1 MEIQHTTRRDASQA
15 ELLLPAPAL
24 PFAGI
29 TVVTAWRCSRWGK
42 RKFWHQQ
49 VPALRKQT
57 KIKVSN
63 NQASF
68 LSLVLSFC
76 TQIPFVF
83 PFVIRKSSC
92 RTTCMPHVC
101 LMPPPPP
108 RVWEMLVRDVPG
120 VPSTDSCSV
129 SKMLY
134 HTVPTNQKSACE
146 HA

>member
-57 KIKVSN
+57 KSKFQTFKLPVFLWF
-63 NQASF
+63 F
-68 LSLVLSFC
+68 LSAPKFL
-76 TQIPFVF
+76 
-83 PFVIRKSSC
+83 
-92 RTTCMPHVC
+92 
-101 LMPPPPP
+101 
-108 RVWEMLVRDVPG
+108 
-120 VPSTDSCSV
+120 
-129 SKMLY
+129 LY
-134 HTVPTNQKSACE
+134 FLL
-146 HA
+146 